1 MQASLVLREIL
12 REPESTIRLSFGLLG

>member
-1 MQASLVLREIL
+1 MQAPLVLREIL

>member
-12 REPESTIRLSFGLLG
+12 REPESTIRHSFGLLG